1 MTMTTDIDP
10 ALERSATGERMGA
23 DLRPGVPIQIRQL
36 SKVYGSFRA
45 LDAVDLDVR
54 SGEFLTLLGPS
65 GSGKSTLLMALAG
78 FSRPNSGSIAFDGDE
93 VTRRPPH
100 KRNIGVVFQNYA
112 LFPHMNVAANVGY
125 PLRLRRVGRA
135 ETADRVRRALDLVQL
150 SSMLER
156 TIDSLSGG
164 QRQRVALARAIVFE
178 PKILLMDEPLSALD
192 KKLREHMQ
200 IEIRHLHEKLGVTT
214 IYVTHDQREALTMS
228 DRIAVINQG
237 RIAQIDKPRELY
249 EAPAS
254 RFVAEFIGEA
264 VLLPVELRE
273 GAAWCAGCRL
283 QGVKIADRSRPLYLV
298 LRPEKLDLLPAAT
311 GGDWNRFPGRV
322 REVVYQGDSVLV
334 AIQLEGGTLVN
345 LRKASDRSS
354 LNQLPA
360 NGDAVVLG
368 VHLEDTLVVPED
380 RP

>member
-1 MTMTTDIDP
+1 MTTD
-10 ALERSATGERMGA
+10 LEAQDRSATDQRAEAGV
-23 DLRPGVPIQIRQL
+23 RPGVPIQIRQL
-36 SKVYGSFRA
+36 SKTYGGFRA
-45 LDAVDLDVR
+45 LDAVDLEVR

-78 FSRPNSGSIAFDGDE
+78 FSRPTSGSIAFDGADI
-93 VTRRPPH
+93 TRLPPH

-112 LFPHMNVAANVGY
+112 LFPHMNVGANVGY
-125 PLRLRRVGRA
+125 PLRLRRVGKA
-135 ETADRVRRALDLVQL
+135 ETAERVRRALDLVQL
-150 SSMLER
+150 GAMAER
-156 TIDSLSGG
+156 PIDSLSGG

-200 IEIRHLHEKLGVTT
+200 IEIRHLHGKLGVTT

-228 DRIAVINQG
+228 DRIAVIHQG
-237 RIAQIDKPRELY
+237 RIAQIDRPRELY

-264 VLLPVELRE
+264 VLLPVELRD
-273 GAAWCAGCRL
+273 GAAWWAGRKL
-283 QGVKIADRSRPLYLV
+283 LGAAIREPGQAQYLV
-298 LRPEKLDLLPAAT
+298 LRPEKLDLVPAGD
-311 GGDWNRFPGRV
+311 GGSWNRFPGRV

-334 AIQLEGGTLVN
+334 SVELEGGTMVN
-345 LRKASDRSS
+345 LRKSSDRSS
-354 LNQLPA
+354 LSQLPA
-360 NGDAVVLG
+360 HDDAVTLG
-368 VHLEDTLVVPED
+368 IHAEDTLVVPED

>member
-1 MTMTTDIDP
+1 MTMTTNIDP
-10 ALERSATGERMGA
+10 ALDRSATDERTGA

-36 SKVYGSFRA
+36 SKVYGAFRA

-78 FSRPNSGSIAFDGDE
+78 FSRPSSGSIAFDGANI
-93 VTRRPPH
+93 TRLPPH

-125 PLRLRRVGRA
+125 PLRLRRAGKA
-135 ETADRVRRALDLVQL
+135 EIARRVRRALDLVQL
-150 SSMLER
+150 GSMLER
-156 TIDSLSGG
+156 PIDSLSGG

-237 RIAQIDKPRELY
+237 RIAQIDRPRELY

-264 VLLPVELRE
+264 VLLPVELRD
-273 GAAWCAGCRL
+273 GAAWFAGRRL
-283 QGVKIADRSRPLYLV
+283 QGVTVADRNRPQFLV
-298 LRPEKLDLLPAAT
+298 LRPEKLDLLPAGA
-311 GGDWNRFPGRV
+311 GSDWNQFPGRV

-334 AIQLEGGTLVN
+334 SVQLEAGTLVN
-345 LRKASDRSS
+345 LRKPSDRSS

-368 VHLEDTLVVPED
+368 VHAEDTLVVPED
-380 RP
+380 LP

>member
-78 FSRPNSGSIAFDGDE
+78 FSRPTSGSIAFDGGD

-125 PLRLRRVGRA
+125 PLRLRRVGKA

-150 SSMLER
+150 GAMLER
-156 TIDSLSGG
+156 PIDSLSGG

-264 VLLPVELRE
+264 VLLPVEFRNDT
-273 GAAWCAGCRL
+273 AWCAGCRL
-283 QGVKIADRSRPLYLV
+283 QGARTVDRSRPQYLV
-298 LRPEKLDLLPAAT
+298 LRPEKLDLLPATA

-334 AIQLEGGTLVN
+334 SIQLEGGTLVN

-360 NGDAVVLG
+360 NGDAVILG